1 MSEKKVLTKEE
12 IQSLKDLKVRFD
24 QLVGVIGET
33 EVQIMNLELRRDA
46 LKSNLIA
53 IQEEEMKLGK
63 EWGDALPILYTIN
76 RWKGY
81 ANITDFYIK

>member
-63 EWGDALPILYTIN
+63 ELEEKYGNGTISIEKGEFSPIE
-76 RWKGY
+76 
-81 ANITDFYIK
+81 

>member
-1 MSEKKVLTKEE
+1 MEKKVLTKEE

-46 LKSNLIA
+46 LKSNLIT

-63 EWGDALPILYTIN
+63 ELEEKYGNGTISLE
-76 RWKGY
+76 KGEFSP
-81 ANITDFYIK
+81 TE